1 MVMAQSAKSAK
12 STVIPLLVLIATSV
26 MAWAAAM
33 AIHGF

>member
-1 MVMAQSAKSAK
+1 MAKSKSAKSA
-12 STVIPLLVLIATSV
+12 VIPLLVMIAASV